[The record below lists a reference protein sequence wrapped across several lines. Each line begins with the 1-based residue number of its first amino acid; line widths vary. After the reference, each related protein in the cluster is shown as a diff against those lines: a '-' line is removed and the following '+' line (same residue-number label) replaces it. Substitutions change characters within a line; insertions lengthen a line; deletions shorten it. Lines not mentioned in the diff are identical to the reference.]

1 MDIRIVNTC
10 NSDCLYCLEQD
21 LREKQK
27 YIPYEE
33 ICRELEKETQREI
46 LSFYG

>member
-33 ICRELEKETQREI
+33 ICLALENETQREI